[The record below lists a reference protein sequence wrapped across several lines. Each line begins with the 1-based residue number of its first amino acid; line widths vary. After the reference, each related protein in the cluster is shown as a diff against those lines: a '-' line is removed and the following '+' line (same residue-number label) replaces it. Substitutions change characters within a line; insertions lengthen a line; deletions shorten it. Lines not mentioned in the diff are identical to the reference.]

1 MTISSGSSGYSC
13 TYSKDPSI
21 SFKLKTTPRYQSTE
35 GPAPWNTLPN
45 HDVYLQALYDFNR
58 NYYIAEG
65 KVNREEQVSTAFQKL
80 QDAENV
86 RDQSPDAYETARI
99 AYYTLTKGDS
109 WINDEKQRVANTE
122 AQPIVD
128 KYLNSFNDLLQ
139 RTDNQQQTIDAVNG
153 VKNNLL
159 SVTDD
164 MRFSVNA
171 FEKQVSEIKNEIE
184 INKKKKT
191 VATSVVTSWFDFI
204 MNILILAVTGVAIF
218 FVGRAIAKRVTP
230 SVPITPAT
238 T

>member
-1 MTISSGSSGYSC
+1 
-13 TYSKDPSI
+13 
-21 SFKLKTTPRYQSTE
+21 LKTTPRYQSTQA
-35 GPAPWNTLPN
+35 PAGWWTLPN
-45 HDVYLQALYDFNR
+45 RDVYERAVSDFSANLYV
-58 NYYIAEG
+58 AQG
-65 KVNREEQVSTAFQKL
+65 KVNRQEQISTAFQKL

-109 WINDEKQRVANTE
+109 WINDEKQRIANTE

-128 KYLNSFNDLLQ
+128 KYLNSYNDLLQ

-159 SVTDD
+159 TLKDD

-171 FEKQVSEIKNEIE
+171 FEKQVSEIKNQIE
-184 INKKKKT
+184 INKKKRS

-204 MNILILAVTGVAIF
+204 LNILILVVIGVAIF
-218 FVGRAIAKRVTP
+218 FVGRALTKRVSP
-230 SVPITPAT
+230 SVPITPPT